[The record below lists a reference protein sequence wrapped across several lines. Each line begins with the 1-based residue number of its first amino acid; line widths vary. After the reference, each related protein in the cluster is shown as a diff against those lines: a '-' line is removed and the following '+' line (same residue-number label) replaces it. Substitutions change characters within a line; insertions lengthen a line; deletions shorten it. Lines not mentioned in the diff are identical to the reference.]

1 MQLSLLHTFLKLLNQ
16 LLSVEVE
23 LRTLLLDLMQTL
35 EDGTESYFSAANYN
49 LEGSQL
55 ATVSMEYFLQEKFK
69 EPSKQAINPDNHHHH
84 TNGVFFLLYPSLGF
98 FSVESHGCY
107 VSSFS
112 I

>member
-1 MQLSLLHTFLKLLNQ
+1 
-16 LLSVEVE
+16 
-23 LRTLLLDLMQTL
+23 MQTL

-55 ATVSMEYFLQEKFK
+55 ATVSIRASLEKFLQEKFK
-69 EPSKQAINPDNHHHH
+69 EPSKQAINPDNNHHH

-98 FSVESHGCY
+98 FSVESHGHY
-107 VSSFS
+107 VSSFT